1 MGYELDMEEFHNE
14 LDTILSKN
22 HLPIDTN
29 GIKQAIETTQDELRS
44 AIMNGQANLMIELD
58 NRMRVLS
65 ARQFGADVSETKKTI
80 DIAELE
86 KVSIAKELELLREIK
101 KQKNLQAGRAEQLF
115 FRRME
120 KVADAQL
127 QIEIATTRLT
137 NARITS
143 RESKAKLQ
151 ALLDEKQRE
160 TTRQYERY
168 ELSRY

>member
-1 MGYELDMEEFHNE
+1 MGYELDMEDFNNSMD
-14 LDTILSKN
+14 LILSKN
-22 HLPIDTN
+22 QIPIDSH
-29 GIKQAIETTQDELRS
+29 GIKQAIETTQDAIREAVTNGDGELL
-44 AIMNGQANLMIELD
+44 ITLD
-58 NRMRVLS
+58 NRLRILT
-65 ARQFGADVSETKKTI
+65 ARAFGADVSETKKTI

-101 KQKNLQAGRAEQLF
+101 KQKNLQAGKAEQLF

-127 QIEIATTRLT
+127 QIEIATNRLT

-151 ALLDEKQRE
+151 ALLDAKQKE